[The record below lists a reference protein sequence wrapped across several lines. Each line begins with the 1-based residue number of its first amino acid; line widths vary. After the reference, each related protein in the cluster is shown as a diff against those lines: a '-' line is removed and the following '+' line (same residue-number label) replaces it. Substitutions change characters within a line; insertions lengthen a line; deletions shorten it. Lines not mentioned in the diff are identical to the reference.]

1 MNILSNLDLNL
12 NQILNVVVQNLTTE
26 PSDPQIGQMYY
37 NTQKKRMFYYNG
49 SMWEAMDAKDSS
61 PTAESIVRTI
71 NGGKEKIES
80 SKVKTL
86 DDKLNKADLINSINE
101 AEGKIKS
108 EKIEDLD
115 KSITAESI
123 VNKINSGNTKISQGV
138 IEGLTE
144 KLGGLETSANA
155 DLKKQDA
162 ISQASKYTDKKIK
175 DLIGSAPQELDTLEE
190 ISKKLKEDE
199 NLRNVRPVDHYEDP
213 NKETWKQFVYMLIG
227 LAIGVVA
234 MFVLVIPS
242 VKASVSVDYNNLKK
256 EYSQTTNKKDAE
268 ISTLKDDKK
277 SLQKKNK
284 KLTKRLKV
292 YEGSKGEDSMYDS
305 ILKASQAYS
314 SGNYVECAKHLLKV
328 DKGSLPST
336 TAKNPLLS
344 MKPRF

>member
-101 AEGKIKS
+101 ADGKIKS

-199 NLRNVRPVDHYEDP
+199 NLRNVLTE
-213 NKETWKQFVYMLIG
+213 G
-227 LAIGVVA
+227 LAKKTGKFAKDIGDGNNTVMSVNHGLKTQDITVTLREKAAPFRVVYTD
-234 MFVLVIPS
+234 I
-242 VKASVSVDYNNLKK
+242 
-256 EYSQTTNKKDAE
+256 E
-268 ISTLKDDKK
+268 ITDENTVTLKFAKAP
-277 SLQKKNK
+277 
-284 KLTKRLKV
+284 KLNEYRIIV
-292 YEGSKGEDSMYDS
+292 IG
-305 ILKASQAYS
+305 
-314 SGNYVECAKHLLKV
+314 
-328 DKGSLPST
+328 
-336 TAKNPLLS
+336 
-344 MKPRF
+344 

>member
-49 SMWEAMDAKDSS
+49 SMWEAMDAKDSN

-86 DDKLNKADLINSINE
+86 DDKLNKADLIKSINE

-199 NLRNVRPVDHYEDP
+199 NLRNVLTE
-213 NKETWKQFVYMLIG
+213 G
-227 LAIGVVA
+227 LAKKTGKFVKDIGDGANTSIVVKHNLKSQDIT
-234 MFVLVIPS
+234 VTLRE
-242 VKASVSVDYNNLKK
+242 KASPFRVVYTDV
-256 EYSQTTNKKDAE
+256 E
-268 ISTLKDDKK
+268 ITDENTITLKFAKAP
-277 SLQKKNK
+277 
-284 KLTKRLKV
+284 KLNEYRV
-292 YEGSKGEDSMYDS
+292 IVIG
-305 ILKASQAYS
+305 
-314 SGNYVECAKHLLKV
+314 
-328 DKGSLPST
+328 
-336 TAKNPLLS
+336 
-344 MKPRF
+344 

>member
-61 PTAESIVRTI
+61 PTSESIVRTI

-101 AEGKIKS
+101 ADGKIKS

-123 VNKINSGNTKISQGV
+123 VNKINSGNTKISQGL
-138 IEGLTE
+138 IDGLTE
-144 KLGGLETSANA
+144 KLGGLETIANA

-199 NLRNVRPVDHYEDP
+199 NLRNVLTEGLS
-213 NKETWKQFVYMLIG
+213 KKTGKFVKDIG
-227 LAIGVVA
+227 DGNNTVISLNHGLKTSDVTITLREKAAPFRVVYTD
-234 MFVLVIPS
+234 V
-242 VKASVSVDYNNLKK
+242 
-256 EYSQTTNKKDAE
+256 E
-268 ISTLKDDKK
+268 ITDDNTITLKFAKAPK
-277 SLQKKNK
+277 SNEY
-284 KLTKRLKV
+284 RV
-292 YEGSKGEDSMYDS
+292 IVIG
-305 ILKASQAYS
+305 
-314 SGNYVECAKHLLKV
+314 
-328 DKGSLPST
+328 
-336 TAKNPLLS
+336 
-344 MKPRF
+344 

>member
-26 PSDPQIGQMYY
+26 PSDPQIGQIYY

-86 DDKLNKADLINSINE
+86 DDKLNRADLINSINE
-101 AEGKIKS
+101 ADGKIKS

-123 VNKINSGNTKISQGV
+123 VSKINSGNTKISQGL
-138 IEGLTE
+138 IDGLTE
-144 KLGGLETSANA
+144 KLGGLETIANA

-199 NLRNVRPVDHYEDP
+199 NLRNVLTEGLS
-213 NKETWKQFVYMLIG
+213 KKTGKFVKDIG
-227 LAIGVVA
+227 DGNNTVISLNHGLKTSDVAVTLRENASPFRVVYTD
-234 MFVLVIPS
+234 V
-242 VKASVSVDYNNLKK
+242 
-256 EYSQTTNKKDAE
+256 E
-268 ISTLKDDKK
+268 ITDENTVTLKFAKAP
-277 SLQKKNK
+277 
-284 KLTKRLKV
+284 KLNEYRV
-292 YEGSKGEDSMYDS
+292 IVIG
-305 ILKASQAYS
+305 
-314 SGNYVECAKHLLKV
+314 
-328 DKGSLPST
+328 
-336 TAKNPLLS
+336 
-344 MKPRF
+344 

>member
-71 NGGKEKIES
+71 NGGEEKIES

-101 AEGKIKS
+101 ADGKIKS

-190 ISKKLKEDE
+190 ISRKLKEDE
-199 NLRNVRPVDHYEDP
+199 NLRNVLTEGLS
-213 NKETWKQFVYMLIG
+213 KKTGKFVKDIG
-227 LAIGVVA
+227 DGNNTVISVEHGLKTSDVALTLREKAAPFRVVYTD
-234 MFVLVIPS
+234 V
-242 VKASVSVDYNNLKK
+242 
-256 EYSQTTNKKDAE
+256 E
-268 ISTLKDDKK
+268 ITDDNTITLKFAKAP
-277 SLQKKNK
+277 
-284 KLTKRLKV
+284 KLNEYRV
-292 YEGSKGEDSMYDS
+292 IVIG
-305 ILKASQAYS
+305 
-314 SGNYVECAKHLLKV
+314 
-328 DKGSLPST
+328 
-336 TAKNPLLS
+336 
-344 MKPRF
+344 